1 MSAVVEVTGLTKRF
15 GEVTAVNDVSFA
27 IAEREFF
34 TLLGSSGCGKTTT
47 LRCVAGLESGD
58 AGRIAIGGE
67 TVFDAAAGIDV
78 GSERRAIG
86 MVFQSYAVWPHM
98 SVFDNIAYPLRIK
111 RVGRE
116 AIARRVADVLAILDM
131 AKLGARMPSQLSG
144 GQQQRVA
151 LGRALAMNPKV
162 LLLDEPLSNLD
173 AKLRESMRAEL
184 KQIQKET
191 GLPILY
197 VTHDQVEALAM
208 SDRIAVM
215 AHGVVHQL
223 APPDA
228 IYRRPA
234 TRFVLDFVGAVNTLP
249 CRIVGEADG
258 RIELALA
265 DGSRLTMPTPP
276 AVPDAAELEL
286 AVRPEDVDVHPPT
299 AGLPSARVILQ
310 SFIGTGFDYRLS
322 LGGATVRAQT
332 GKQVRF
338 ADGDEVGVSVREGLL
353 LDARATGDDAP
364 ILGPSGPVR

>member
-1 MSAVVEVTGLTKRF
+1 MNGVVEVERLTKRF
-15 GEVTAVNDVSFA
+15 GDLVAVDAVSFA
-27 IAEREFF
+27 VAEREFF

-47 LRCVAGLESGD
+47 LRCVAGLETADG
-58 AGRIAIGGE
+58 GRIAIGGE
-67 TVFDAAAGIDV
+67 TVFDAGAGLDV

-98 SVFDNIAYPLRIK
+98 SVFDNIAYPLRI
-111 RVGRE
+111 RRQPRE
-116 AIARRVADVLAILDM
+116 AIRRRVDEVLAILDM
-131 AKLGARMPSQLSG
+131 ATLGRRMPSQLSG

-215 AHGVVHQL
+215 AHGVIHQL

-234 TRFVLDFVGAVNTLP
+234 TRFVLDFVGAVNYLP
-249 CRIVGEADG
+249 CRVTGEANG
-258 RIELALA
+258 RLALALA
-265 DGSRLTMPTPP
+265 DGETLDLPMPPHRP
-276 AVPDAAELEL
+276 AGDSLEL
-286 AVRPEDVDVHPPT
+286 AVRPEDVELHP
-299 AGLPSARVILQ
+299 AGDGRPAGRVLLQ
-310 SFIGTGFDYRLS
+310 SFIGTGFDYRVA
-322 LGGATVRAQT
+322 LGAATLRVQT
-332 GKQVRF
+332 GKDAVF
-338 ADGDEVGVSVREGLL
+338 AEGAPVGIVVREGLL
-353 LDARATGDDAP
+353 LDATTRDDDAR
-364 ILGPSGPVR
+364 IVT